1 MSQTVQRAIAILE
14 YVSGRPRSLGE
25 VADHLGVHRSTALR
39 LLQTLTEGGLARR
52 GPDGRYG
59 VGYRLAG
66 LAARAKDQFDLRT
79 VAHPYL
85 VALKDRWG
93 HTVHL
98 AALDGRNIV
107 YVDKVE
113 SAGSVRLYSQI
124 GKPVLLHTA
133 GVSKAILAHLPRR
146 HALALLEGYSYDA
159 FTPTTIT
166 SREALLAELD
176 RTAER
181 GWASDDGEFESF
193 INCIASPVRAETGA
207 VVGAVSITALRAQA
221 DLVQLHD
228 ALPDLLAT
236 TTTISKELG
245 WVPPPTGS
253 TSPSTTSG

>member
-1 MSQTVQRAIAILE
+1 
-14 YVSGRPRSLGE
+14 
-25 VADHLGVHRSTALR
+25 LR

-66 LAARAKDQFDLRT
+66 LAARAKDQFDLRA

-85 VALKDRWG
+85 VSLKDRWG

-98 AALDGRNIV
+98 AALEGRDIV

-113 SAGSVRLYSQI
+113 PTTSVRLYSQI
-124 GKPVLLHTA
+124 GKPVPLHTA
-133 GVSKAILAHLPRR
+133 GVSKAILAYLPRPR
-146 HALALLEGYSYDA
+146 ALHLLDGCDFQA

-166 SREALLAELD
+166 TLPALLAELD

-193 INCIASPVRAETGA
+193 INCIAGPIRGETGE
-207 VVGAVSITALRAQA
+207 VVGAVSVTALRAQA
-221 DLVQLHD
+221 GLDQLQG

-245 WVPPPTGS
+245 WVPAGQLAAPGGGT
-253 TSPSTTSG
+253 